1 VRLDELKSAVH
12 KCSRSFQES
21 NKHFF
26 MFNREVGG
34 AMMEFYDKC
43 VPKMEEY
50 DVNVRVDVV
59 GNMVIIGTQS
69 NFQDL
74 SMERH
79 FLRFRNAVTVKV
91 RQCLESIIPSYH
103 C

>member
-1 VRLDELKSAVH
+1 MLY
-12 KCSRSFQES
+12 
-21 NKHFF
+21 
-26 MFNREVGG
+26 REVGG

-91 RQCLESIIPSYH
+91 RQCRESIIPSYH

>member
-1 VRLDELKSAVH
+1 
-12 KCSRSFQES
+12 
-21 NKHFF
+21 
-26 MFNREVGG
+26 
-34 AMMEFYDKC
+34 MEFYDKC

-50 DVNVRVDVV
+50 DINVRVDVV
-59 GNMVIIGTQS
+59 GHTVIIGTQS

-91 RQCLESIIPSYH
+91 SNVSSPSYFLSLLILV
-103 C
+103 